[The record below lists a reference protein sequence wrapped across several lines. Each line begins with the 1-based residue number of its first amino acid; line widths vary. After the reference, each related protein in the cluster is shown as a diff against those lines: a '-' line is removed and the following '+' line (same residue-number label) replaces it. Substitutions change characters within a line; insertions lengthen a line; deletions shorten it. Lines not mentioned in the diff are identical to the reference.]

1 MIYERSCDTQD
12 WSNGAENSA
21 LLTKIHYIL
30 KYIQIEN
37 PYYIY
42 LFLYYTIYIY
52 MYYILDQLNV
62 ALASRIYI
70 YIYV

>member
-1 MIYERSCDTQD
+1 MIYERSWDTED

-37 PYYIY
+37 PYYI
-42 LFLYYTIYIY
+42 
-52 MYYILDQLNV
+52 LDQLNV

-70 YIYV
+70 YV